1 METSGNAEERRW
13 GELSEMRVGMTVEV
27 GRVRNLVLSLIINV
41 SKFVLIASGE
51 SPVDFAVH
59 KLDSS
64 FFSLHNHFVNSLN
77 FFGVFLVCK
86 EGKLLSK

>member
-1 METSGNAEERRW
+1 
-13 GELSEMRVGMTVEV
+13 MTVEV

-41 SKFVLIASGE
+41 SEFVLIGSSE
-51 SPVDFAVH
+51 SPVYFAVH

-64 FFSLHNHFVNSLN
+64 FFSLHNHFVNSLH